1 MGRGRVWVES
11 GGRLANT
18 RSIKGQGKEGAI
30 AKFNRI
36 NYKYSGRVG
45 TREDGKLSSL
55 SSGTQNIIPL

>member
-1 MGRGRVWVES
+1 MES

-18 RSIKGQGKEGAI
+18 RSIKGQGIGQGKEGAFT
-30 AKFNRI
+30 KFNRI

-55 SSGTQNIIPL
+55 SSGTQYIIPL